1 MNIGRNEACSCGS
14 GLKYKKC
21 CINKR
26 QESLVRELNYSKELE
41 IIWTIQSDRFDPE
54 LKKNIISDPKLLQ
67 HHTVL
72 AQVGQDLGSIGFL
85 EEAIHFQRK
94 ALKLKMNDNVY
105 KLNLA
110 ATLSNAKNHTEALEL
125 VEQVPDKFPR
135 KYVINGN
142 IIRELKGPEAAVPYY
157 EKAIKQEPDF
167 YLPYASL
174 IHCNQEHPESKRYW
188 IERSFKK
195 FPKNPEIVVNWIQMQ
210 LGHSRY
216 YDELIEKNW
225 HSNLSTEID
234 KSVIDNDVAI
244 PKSLD
249 FLHRFHSVIQAFS
262 SKNKTN
268 FSEICLNFGP
278 IFDSVE
284 CSVYLFLIETS
295 IKLGL
300 VNITEHSF
308 NKLCPTCSKPHSLD
322 ELKFLALKNSDYP
335 LEAIDFGKEL
345 LDRPLKNQMII
356 ADYLSLLDD
365 HGRTK
370 DAIEQVIEITKKHP
384 LTNVFAEARIFYDLA
399 FYAACIGTWGTVI
412 YALEEFEKL
421 DKLELLSIDE
431 YFVEPIN
438 LSLPNR
444 ILAYTGNKQFN
455 TAKDLMSILENQD
468 GIIIGGKRLVIGEDL
483 TTHIYEDLT
492 SILSFALSISMED
505 EYLNKFSKKLKGT
518 FFENWTGSV
527 SSVYLKEKL
536 SSLLAPVH
544 PDDISKNIAKSI
556 AAFKEKTSEEHDYSD
571 ILNGIEMSISS
582 SRTLDEEILRCFID
596 ADQKYFG
603 LIKPHDFSPLITSYC
618 KGLELYI
625 RKHIFLQFKDKLSK
639 NIDFKEIIDQASS
652 DKKVGQFR
660 SLLLFIKNDR
670 IELGSMAQVLKL
682 SNGRSSERVRL
693 LSEIKKFFDLHYPA
707 LCSPETIE
715 ELSSLA
721 NNFRNMAVHEKGFD
735 EDAAQ
740 IVREK
745 VYQIINSNMRLRLV

>member
-1 MNIGRNEACSCGS
+1 MNIGRNDPCSCGS

-26 QESLVRELNYSKELE
+26 QESLVRELDYSKELE

-54 LKKNIISDPKLLQ
+54 LKKNIISDPQLLH

-72 AQVGQDLGSIGFL
+72 AQIGQDLGIIGCL

-94 ALKLKMNDNVY
+94 ALSLKTNDNVY

-125 VEQVPDKFPR
+125 IEQVPEKFPR
-135 KYVINGN
+135 KYVIYGN
-142 IIRELKGPEAAVPYY
+142 IIRKFKGPEAAAPYF
-157 EKAIKQEPDF
+157 EKAIQQEPDF
-167 YLPYASL
+167 YLPYANL
-174 IHCNQEHPESKRYW
+174 IDCNQNYPESKRYW
-188 IERSFKK
+188 TERSFKK
-195 FPKNPEIVVNWIQMQ
+195 FPKNPKIVINWIQMQ

-216 YDELIEKNW
+216 YDELIENKW

-234 KSVIDNDVAI
+234 KSVVDNDLAI
-244 PKSLD
+244 TESLD
-249 FLHRFHSVIQAFS
+249 FLHRFHLVIQAYS

-278 IFDSVE
+278 IFDSLE

-322 ELKFLALKNSDYP
+322 ELKFQALKNSDYP
-335 LEAIDFGKEL
+335 LEAVNLGKEL
-345 LDRPLKNQMII
+345 LNRPLKNQMII

-399 FYAACIGTWGTVI
+399 FYAACVGIWGTVI
-412 YALEEFEKL
+412 YALEEFEKV

-431 YFVEPIN
+431 YFVEPIT

-444 ILAYTGNKQFN
+444 ILAYIGNKQFS
-455 TAKDLMSILENQD
+455 TARDLMSTFENQD
-468 GIIIGGKRLVIGEDL
+468 SIIINGKKLVINEDL
-483 TTHIYEDLT
+483 TNKIVKDLS

-505 EYLNKFSKKLKGT
+505 EYRNKFSKKLEGT

-544 PDDISKNIAKSI
+544 SDDISKNIAKSI
-556 AAFKEKTSEEHDYSD
+556 AAFKEKTSEENDYSD

-596 ADQKYFG
+596 ADQKFFG

-639 NIDFKEIIDQASS
+639 NIDFNEIIDQANS

-660 SLLLFIKNDR
+660 SLLSFIKNGR

-682 SNGRSSERVRL
+682 SNGKSSGRVRL
-693 LSEIKKFFDLHYPA
+693 LFEIKKFLDLHYPSI
-707 LCSPETIE
+707 CSTETIGK
-715 ELSSLA
+715 LSDLA
-721 NNFRNMAVHEKGFD
+721 NNYRNIAVHEKGFD
-735 EDAAQ
+735 EDSAQ

-745 VYQIINSNMRLRLV
+745 VYQIINSNMLLRLV